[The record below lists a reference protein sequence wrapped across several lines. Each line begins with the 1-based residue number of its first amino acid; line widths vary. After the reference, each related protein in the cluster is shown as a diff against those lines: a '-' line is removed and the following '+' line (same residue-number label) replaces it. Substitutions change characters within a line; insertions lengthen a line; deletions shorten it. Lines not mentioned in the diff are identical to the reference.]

1 MNKHFIAIITL
12 LLLSACCKDGVEKNK
27 YVLTDIERVAI
38 PYTSNQTIQ
47 FKHTNGFQFDLVVLS
62 QKTELERSE
71 TKHCGDDYVTYEIY
85 KVELRSNIP
94 ELYINLEVFPEVI
107 DRFMSVSINRN
118 SNFGLNLTSQ
128 PDIDT
133 LKLNGNEFYNVYQA
147 DSFWSDTLTIR
158 PKHIL
163 YNKEVGII
171 QITMTDDETF
181 TIDE

>member
-1 MNKHFIAIITL
+1 MKRHLITIIAF
-12 LLLSACCKDGVEKNK
+12 LLLSACCRDGVEKNK
-27 YVLTDIERVAI
+27 YVLTDDERGAI
-38 PYTSNQTIQ
+38 PYISNQTIK
-47 FKHTNGFQFDLVVLS
+47 FKHTNGFEFDLVVLS
-62 QKTELERSE
+62 LKTELERSE

-118 SNFGLNLTSQ
+118 SRFGFNVTSQ
-128 PDIDT
+128 PDMDT
-133 LKLNGNEFYNVYQA
+133 LTLNGNEFYNVYQA
-147 DSFWSDTLTIR
+147 DSYLSDSLTIR

-171 QITMTDDETF
+171 QITMSDNETY